1 MSRGGARH
9 FAKPDV
15 DPGVL
20 LRTLRD
26 HAETIKDLGT
36 YETIS
41 KAGAVNLKGLL
52 YCKSLLQDIIEIAPT
67 CQIGPQALRTSL
79 TQLLTHNVTLNTSKF
94 NGATWANIK
103 SERLT
108 VLLAHCRKMARDKE
122 QQRVCAGKL
131 TTQEF
136 QQLQLLIAEVVLKD
150 EDGPLQKGKALKRKV
165 SDASLDSEGFP
176 AMLQTPKDKNPCK
189 KGKSPRRNGNNSPST
204 KNSSP
209 KKNNTRALVKRED
222 KALNISGEGLVQK
235 LDKLQGA
242 GAQLTNLRLSMFTS
256 ETSPHQS
263 YAFLDAKGG
272 ECKWLAPALLEVM
285 RNLLKPDRAIHAT
298 MVACLEA
305 MVQLVSLWDGA
316 GIFLTETGYDLT
328 MSLCNAFCQEYT
340 HLHKWAQDEDR
351 MLFNVVRKH
360 HTFIHLCLEA
370 KFLNPRYHWC
380 FKSEDFVG
388 AMAKLGHSSSHGVAS
403 QKLSTKVLP
412 KYAILLHLLLTREG
426 FSFDG

>member
-41 KAGAVNLKGLL
+41 KAGAVNPKGLL

-79 TQLLTHNVTLNTSKF
+79 MQLLTHNVTLNTSKF
-94 NGATWANIK
+94 NGSTWANIK

-108 VLLAHCRKMARDKE
+108 VLLAHCRKVARDKE

-131 TTQEF
+131 TAQEF

-150 EDGPLQKGKALKRKV
+150 EDEPLQKGKTLKRKVSDASLDSEGFPAMLQTPKDKNPCKKGKALKRKV

-222 KALNISGEGLVQK
+222 KALNISGEGLGQATGRKALWEKGQAQK
-235 LDKLQGA
+235 DNETKKWESLRVTNAKNPERAYITGCHQGTTQRKLIA
-242 GAQLTNLRLSMFTS
+242 EVPAKWTKRYKAVVAALKEAIEKKNLTKA
-256 ETSPHQS
+256 E
-263 YAFLDAKGG
+263 
-272 ECKWLAPALLEVM
+272 ALLL
-285 RNLLKPDRAIHAT
+285 RSQLLKK
-298 MVACLEA
+298 
-305 MVQLVSLWDGA
+305 
-316 GIFLTETGYDLT
+316 ETT
-328 MSLCNAFCQEYT
+328 
-340 HLHKWAQDEDR
+340 
-351 MLFNVVRKH
+351 
-360 HTFIHLCLEA
+360 
-370 KFLNPRYHWC
+370 
-380 FKSEDFVG
+380 
-388 AMAKLGHSSSHGVAS
+388 
-403 QKLSTKVLP
+403 
-412 KYAILLHLLLTREG
+412 
-426 FSFDG
+426 